1 MTFIQTASLIFWKK
15 KVPGKKMLLTG
26 VMLLILLTTYA
37 ILFSKIFPNYD
48 KTCLEKALNHPCKEF
63 PFGTDGLGRCMLART
78 TQGVKISMTVALSAT
93 VIDLIIGLLW
103 ATLSLA
109 GGKRV
114 DFFLMRLTEILHS
127 IPKTLVVI
135 LFLLIFNRGFFPVIL
150 AMAATGW
157 IPMARII
164 RNQFFLLNNQGYVL
178 ASKAMNASVF
188 HILFHHLLPN
198 TISPILS
205 TMIFTIPSAIYTE
218 AFISFLGLGIQPPRA
233 SLGTLVKDGLNAIDY
248 YPWLFFI
255 PATFLIALSIIF
267 NLIGEGTK
275 LMLQKEEY
283 FE

>member
-1 MTFIQTASLIFWKK
+1 MEKSGTWKK
-15 KVPGKKMLLTG
+15 NVFGWNRLAFLLT
-26 VMLLILLTTYA
+26 VYA
-37 ILFSKIFPNYD
+37 FVFSKIFPSYE
-48 KTCLEKALNHPCKEF
+48 KTCLEKALSQPCKEF
-63 PFGTDGLGRCMLART
+63 PFGTDGLGRCMLSRT

-93 VIDLIIGLLW
+93 FIDLVIGLLW

-109 GGKRV
+109 GGKRI

-135 LFLLIFNRGFFPVIL
+135 LFLLVFNKGFFPVIL

-178 ASKAMNASVF
+178 ASKAMNASIF
-188 HILFHHLLPN
+188 HILFHHLIPN

-218 AFISFLGLGIQPPRA
+218 AFISFLGLGIQPPKA
-233 SLGTLVKDGLNAIDY
+233 SLGTLVKDGLNALDY

-255 PATFLIALSIIF
+255 PAAFLVALSITF

-283 FE
+283 FG